1 MWWKLSTQGP
11 IAFVLGAVTFLHEV
25 VLTTGDR
32 PYVITA
38 SLALMGF
45 PFVLG
50 FEARGKSIESNRKPE
65 DSPEDS

>member
-1 MWWKLSTQGP
+1 VLKWGGQLQGV
-11 IAFVLGAVTFLHEV
+11 ICFLLGAGTFVHEV

-32 PYVITA
+32 PYILTA

-50 FEARGKSIESNRKPE
+50 FETKSLKKGG
-65 DSPEDS
+65 DSS